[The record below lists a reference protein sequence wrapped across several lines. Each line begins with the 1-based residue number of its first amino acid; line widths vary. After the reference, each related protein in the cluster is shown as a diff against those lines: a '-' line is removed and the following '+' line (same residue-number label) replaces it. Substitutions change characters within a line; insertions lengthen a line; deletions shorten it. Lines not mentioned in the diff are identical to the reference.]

1 MLRVK
6 MKAKLLL
13 VGAVTLLAGLV
24 PAIAA
29 TAAPSVPRHS
39 PAATL
44 AITSVSNPRPDM
56 TSGGEVLLRITTPPG
71 VKADTV
77 RVRRNGTKV
86 TAAFELQPDGTL
98 LGLVKG
104 LRVGA
109 NLISAEADS
118 RGHSLSTRL
127 WVRDYPI
134 SGPIFSGPQQEPYI
148 CQTTSFGLAAS
159 VPPLCSAPT
168 QVSYQY
174 KDTVGDLLPLANPN
188 RLPANAAT
196 ASVNGRSV
204 PYVIR
209 LEQGTIDRAVYQ
221 IAALWDGHD
230 PSLLRR
236 DTSWNQRLIYVF
248 GGGCDAGFHQGTAT
262 GGVTGP
268 SADLFLSQG
277 YAVASSTLNVLNN
290 NCNIVLSAEAAMM
303 VKEHFIDTYGPVVHT
318 IGWGGSGGAIQQ
330 YQIADAYPGILDGI
344 IPGYSFPSFAAI
356 TEAADCRLLDN
367 ALGSNSGPGGP
378 NDGFTLTQKETIA
391 GFSNYASCTSADE
404 GFASRIQATAS
415 CDPSIP
421 TADLWNPTTNPDGI
435 KCSVYEQNAT
445 ELGVNTQTGFA
456 NSFFDNVGVQYG
468 LNALMTGKILP
479 TQFAD
484 LNATIGG
491 FDYQGNPVPQRS
503 TADLGA
509 LRAMYADDLIMNG
522 GLGLRTTPIIDQR
535 VDFDEAAG
543 LYAFHTT
550 NWSYVTRQRMIEAGD
565 AGNQVIIEND
575 PTATVQNAYE
585 LAAMNAWLNNIG
597 ADHSSGAQQSK
608 VARDK
613 PADLGDGC
621 FLPGSTSL
629 TLENLKYHGRGVCA
643 SAYPVSANPRLA
655 AGQPLDL
662 YSLKCQLKPLSQSD
676 YPGITFTAAEWAQLR
691 SAFPSGVCIYNKPGV
706 GQVAPRGTWL
716 NYGT

>member
-1 MLRVK
+1 MQVK
-6 MKAKLLL
+6 PFL
-13 VGAVTLLAGLV
+13 VGVVTLLAGLV
-24 PAIAA
+24 PAVAA
-29 TAAPSVPRHS
+29 TAAPLVPPPS

-44 AITSVSNPRPDM
+44 AIASVSNPHPDM
-56 TSGGEVLLRITTPPG
+56 ISGGEVLLRITTPTG

-77 RVRRNGTKV
+77 RVRLDGTDV

-104 LRVGA
+104 LRLGT
-109 NLISAEADS
+109 NLISADAN
-118 RGHSLSTRL
+118 RQGQSLSTRL
-127 WVRDYPI
+127 RIRDYPS
-134 SGPIFSGPQQEPYI
+134 SGPVFSGSQQEPYI

-168 QVSYQY
+168 KVSYQY
-174 KDTVGDLLPLANPN
+174 KDTAGVFLPLADPN
-188 RLPANAAT
+188 TLPENTAKAT
-196 ASVNGRSV
+196 VNGRSV

-221 IAALWDGHD
+221 FAALWDGND
-230 PSLLRR
+230 PSPLHQ
-236 DTSWNQRLIYVF
+236 DTSWNQRLIYTF

-268 SADLFLSQG
+268 GANLFLSQG
-277 YAVASSTLNVLNN
+277 YAVASSTLNVLDN

-318 IGWGGSGGAIQQ
+318 IGWGGSGGSIQQ

-356 TEAADCRLLDN
+356 TEAADCRLLDD
-367 ALGSNSGPGGP
+367 ALGANIGPGGP
-378 NDGFTLTQKETIA
+378 NDSFTLAQKETIA
-391 GFSNYASCTSADE
+391 GFTNYASCTSAD
-404 GFASRIQATAS
+404 GAFANRIQATAS
-415 CDPSIP
+415 CDPSI
-421 TADLWNPTTNPDGI
+421 TAADLWNPTSNPDGI
-435 KCSVYEQNAT
+435 KCSVYEQNVT
-445 ELGVNTQTGFA
+445 ELGVNARTGFA

-468 LNALMTGKILP
+468 LDALLAGKISAA
-479 TQFAD
+479 QFSE

-535 VDFDEAAG
+535 VDFDQVAG

-565 AGNQVIIEND
+565 AGNQVIIENG

-585 LAAMNAWLNNIG
+585 LAAMNAWLDNIG
-597 ADHSSGAQQSK
+597 ADRSSATPQRK
-608 VARDK
+608 VASDK
-613 PADLGDGC
+613 PAGLGDGC

-629 TLENLKYHGRGVCA
+629 TLEKLSYQGSGACA
-643 SAYPVSANPRLA
+643 AAYPVSANPRLI

-662 YSLKCQLKPLSQSD
+662 YSLKCQLVPLSQSD

-691 SAFPSGVCIYNKPGV
+691 SAFPGGVCNYNKPGV
-706 GQVAPRGTWL
+706 GEVAPRGTWL
-716 NYGT
+716 SYGT